1 EESPIDQHIG
11 AFIAARSQENIDG
24 FLTNLDTAQAL
35 SVLRLLVYLQRKTKA
50 GQLINLKKWIV
61 GQIGPLSSHYHNL
74 AKRKEIEA
82 EITNNADSGDLSA
95 LLSVLQDPVAKQKD
109 DADFLEAVQ
118 EFDAIKKELG
128 NIEKNTGPESLL
140 ADQSSKRAAAI
151 ISALIMIFI
160 VLMIFLAA

>member
-1 EESPIDQHIG
+1 
-11 AFIAARSQENIDG
+11 
-24 FLTNLDTAQAL
+24 
-35 SVLRLLVYLQRKTKA
+35 
-50 GQLINLKKWIV
+50 
-61 GQIGPLSSHYHNL
+61 
-74 AKRKEIEA
+74 
-82 EITNNADSGDLSA
+82 
-95 LLSVLQDPVAKQKD
+95 LQDPVAKQKD